1 MVLSASKVRLGPG
14 RHSGSS
20 SRQMSVMPDFLQPRP
35 GLRTTTAVTM
45 LWLAGAVG
53 LSSCAHKAVRVF
65 NPPPVTA
72 KAPEPVPPAP
82 EIASPPE
89 VAFEPAVY
97 DFPRQTDPGSRFPAP
112 PPARPPRPVANI
124 PKPQPAP
131 SETPSAPALRLSQ
144 ILTPEEL
151 RRNTQDLEKYTES
164 VKSRLAKVAGK
175 SLTPEQKDIAE
186 RVQTY
191 LTQAEQ
197 AREQDLVTAVNLAR
211 RADLLAKD
219 LVDRLP

>member
-1 MVLSASKVRLGPG
+1 
-14 RHSGSS
+14 
-20 SRQMSVMPDFLQPRP
+20 MSVMPDFLQPRS
-35 GLRTTTAVTM
+35 GLRMTRTAMTT
-45 LWLAGAVG
+45 LWLAGMAG
-53 LSSCAHKAVRVF
+53 LSSCAHKAPRAF
-65 NPPPVTA
+65 HPPPVLA
-72 KAPEPVPPAP
+72 KTPEPVPSPP
-82 EIASPPE
+82 EIAPPLE
-89 VAFEPAVY
+89 LAFEPVIF
-97 DFPRQTDPGSRFPAP
+97 DFPRQTDAGSRFPVP
-112 PPARPPRPVANI
+112 PPARPSRPVANV

-131 SETPSAPALRLSQ
+131 NETPSAPALRLSQ

-164 VKSRLAKVAGK
+164 VKSRLARVAGK
-175 SLTPEQKDIAE
+175 NLTPEQKDIAE

-197 AREQDLVTAVNLAR
+197 ARDQDLVTAVNLAR

>member
-1 MVLSASKVRLGPG
+1 
-14 RHSGSS
+14 
-20 SRQMSVMPDFLQPRP
+20 MPDLLQPRA
-35 GLRTTTAVTM
+35 GLHIRKTAVTT

-53 LSSCAHKAVRVF
+53 GMTSCGFHKAPRAF
-65 NPPPVTA
+65 SPPFVTA
-72 KAPEPVPPAP
+72 KAPAPILPAP
-82 EIASPPE
+82 EIAAPPE
-89 VAFEPAVY
+89 LAFEPVVF

-112 PPARPPRPVANI
+112 PPARATRAPVANL

-131 SETPSAPALRLSQ
+131 NETPAAPALRLSQ
-144 ILTPEEL
+144 TLTPEEF

-164 VKSRLAKVAGK
+164 VKSLLAKVTGK
-175 SLTPEQKDIAE
+175 KLTADEKDIAE

-197 AREQDLVTAVNLAR
+197 ARDQDLVTAVNLAR

-219 LVDRLP
+219 LVARLP

>member
-1 MVLSASKVRLGPG
+1 
-14 RHSGSS
+14 
-20 SRQMSVMPDFLQPRP
+20 MSVMPDFLQPRA
-35 GLRTTTAVTM
+35 GLRMTRTAVTA

-53 LSSCAHKAVRVF
+53 LSSCAHKAPRAF

-72 KAPEPVPPAP
+72 KAPQPIPPAP

-89 VAFEPAVY
+89 VAFEPVVY

-112 PPARPPRPVANI
+112 PPSRRPRAPVANI

-131 SETPSAPALRLSQ
+131 NETPSVPAFKLAQ
-144 ILTPEEL
+144 ILTPEES
-151 RRNTQDLEKYTES
+151 RRNTQELEQYTES
-164 VKSRLAKVAGK
+164 VKRALTKVAGRN
-175 SLTPEQKDIAE
+175 LTAEQKDIAE

-219 LVDRLP
+219 LLERLP

>member
-1 MVLSASKVRLGPG
+1 
-14 RHSGSS
+14 
-20 SRQMSVMPDFLQPRP
+20 MPDLRPPRP
-35 GLRTTTAVTM
+35 GRRIAKSGLRTS

-53 LSSCAHKAVRVF
+53 MSSCGFHKAPRAF
-65 NPPPVTA
+65 NPPPVAA
-72 KAPEPVPPAP
+72 KAPAPIPPAP

-89 VAFEPAVY
+89 AAFEPVVY
-97 DFPRQTDPGSRFPAP
+97 DFPLQTDPSSQFPEP
-112 PPARPPRPVANI
+112 PPPPRPPRPVANI

-131 SETPSAPALRLSQ
+131 NEAPPAPALRLSQ
-144 ILTPEEL
+144 ILTPEES
-151 RRNTQDLEKYTES
+151 RRNNQELDQYTDS
-164 VKSRLAKVAGK
+164 ARKALTRVAGRN
-175 SLTPEQKDIAE
+175 LTPEQKDIAE

-219 LVDRLP
+219 LLERLP

>member
-1 MVLSASKVRLGPG
+1 
-14 RHSGSS
+14 
-20 SRQMSVMPDFLQPRP
+20 MSVMPDFLQPRA
-35 GLRTTTAVTM
+35 GLRTTRAAITT

-53 LSSCAHKAVRVF
+53 VSSCAHKAPRAF
-65 NPPPVTA
+65 SPPPVTA
-72 KAPEPVPPAP
+72 KAPEPIPPAP

-89 VAFEPAVY
+89 VAFEPVVF
-97 DFPRQTDPGSRFPAP
+97 DFPRQIDPGSQFPAPP
-112 PPARPPRPVANI
+112 PPARPPRPVANV

-131 SETPSAPALRLSQ
+131 NETPSTPPLRLSQ
-144 ILTPEEL
+144 ILTPEEF

-164 VKSRLAKVAGK
+164 VKGRLAKLAGK
-175 SLTPEQKDIAE
+175 SLSAEQKDIAE

-191 LTQAEQ
+191 LIQAEQ
-197 AREQDLVTAVNLAR
+197 ARDQDLVTAVNLAR